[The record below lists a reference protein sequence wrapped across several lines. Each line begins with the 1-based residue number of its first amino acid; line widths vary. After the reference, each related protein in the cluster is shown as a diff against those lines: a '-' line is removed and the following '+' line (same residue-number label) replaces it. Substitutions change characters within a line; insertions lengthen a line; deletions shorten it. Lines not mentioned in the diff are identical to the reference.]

1 MLSRLTEL
9 SLLPMRSFLVPTF
22 EKDLVRISDVHLDGF
37 GQPSCNRLIGF
48 ATRSKKLECQN
59 PIYQVFKYSD
69 CLGLG
74 FGEVPLRFDKCTTHS
89 EYN

>member
-1 MLSRLTEL
+1 M
-9 SLLPMRSFLVPTF
+9 PTF
-22 EKDLVRISDVHLDGF
+22 EQDLVRISDVHLDGF

-69 CLGLG
+69 WDWDLGRFHLG
-74 FGEVPLRFDKCTTHS
+74 SRNLQHYS